1 MPVYNRLTDRQ
12 QVSAVTLN
20 DIIHVVVTGD
30 TSQSPQGSSYFAP
43 LSDIQAILSG
53 STGPSGTNGTSGS
66 SGTSGTNGANGTNGT
81 SGANGTNG
89 TSGANGTNG
98 TSGANG
104 TNGTSGTSGDNG
116 TSGTSGANG
125 TNGTSGTNGSN
136 GSNGTSGNS
145 GSNGSNGTS
154 GTSGDKGGDGTSGTS
169 GTNGASG
176 TNGTSGNSIVAP
188 GSNNE
193 ILTSNGAGGIVAE
206 NLATFDGVTLA
217 LNKNSTSPN
226 ITLTD
231 SGSTSNDV
239 YIRFSPTATTATYAV
254 GIDKSDGNA
263 YKITYGSNTTP
274 STGTARLEITSGG
287 TVSIPLTSNNGT
299 LFLGAAD
306 QFQFYPT
313 STSSSFEMY
322 NGSSMTQ
329 HTQVSQF
336 NGFFSLFTNI
346 GNENSSALTYILNSG
361 LSGETIFGS
370 QAGIPE
376 MVLFNSGSTSNYIIG
391 GSGLFVRY
399 NLSVEGKVRVGTQGS
414 GTGTANVYRDPTT
427 GILGP
432 ISSDVRLKT
441 NITQISG
448 ATDIISNLRG
458 VYFNWA
464 SNEDFVISDESKQV
478 GLIAQEVDQYFPEAV
493 TPNGVKD
500 YKSVKYGEMVS
511 LLIEGFKEQNEV
523 IKSLQSEVELL
534 KQRLDNL

>member
-43 LSDIQAILSG
+43 LSFIQAILSG

-66 SGTSGTNGANGTNGT
+66 SGTSGTNGANGTSGT
-81 SGANGTNG
+81 SGANGTSG

-104 TNGTSGTSGDNG
+104 TNGTSGTSGANG

-125 TNGTSGTNGSN
+125 TS
-136 GSNGTSGNS
+136 GTSGNS

-154 GTSGDKGGDGTSGTS
+154 GTSGNKGGDGTSGTS

-176 TNGTSGNSIVAP
+176 SNGTSGNSIVAP

-206 NLATFDGVTLA
+206 NLATFDGTTLA

-231 SGSTSNDV
+231 SGSTANDV

-254 GIDKSDGNA
+254 GIDKSDGNT
-263 YKITYGSNTTP
+263 YKVTYGSNVTP

-299 LFLGAAD
+299 LFLGSTD
-306 QFQFYPT
+306 QFQFYT
-313 STSSSFEMY
+313 TTTSSAFNMY
-322 NGSSMTQ
+322 NGSSNMDQQTQ
-329 HTQVSQF
+329 MAQF
-336 NGFFSLFTNI
+336 DGFFALQTNI
-346 GNENSSALTYILNSG
+346 DNENSASISYFLNSG
-361 LSGETIFGS
+361 LSGETIFGCN
-370 QAGIPE
+370 AGIPD
-376 MVLFNSGSTSNYIIG
+376 MVLFNSGSTSNFIIG
-391 GSGLFVRY
+391 GAGLYVRY
-399 NLSVEGKVRVGTQGS
+399 NLSVDGKVRVGTQGS

-458 VYFNWA
+458 VYFNWV
-464 SNEDFVISDESKQV
+464 SNEDFIISDESKQV

>member
-98 TSGANG
+98 TSG
-104 TNGTSGTSGDNG
+104 TSGANG

-125 TNGTSGTNGSN
+125 TSGTSGTNGSN

-217 LNKNSTSPN
+217 LNKNSASPN

-299 LFLGAAD
+299 LFLGSMD

-313 STSSSFEMY
+313 TTSSAFNMY
-322 NGSSMTQ
+322 NGSFNMDQ
-329 HTQVSQF
+329 HTQMAQYD
-336 NGFFSLFTNI
+336 GFFALQTNI
-346 GNENSSALTYILNSG
+346 GNENSAAISYFQNSA
-361 LSGETIFGS
+361 LSGETNFGS
-370 QAGIPE
+370 QAGFPE
-376 MVLFNSGSTSNYIIG
+376 MTLFNSGSTSLFGIG
-391 GSGLFVRY
+391 GSGLYVRY
-399 NLSVEGKVRVGTQGS
+399 GLSVDGQFRFGTVSGS
-414 GTGTANVYRDPTT
+414 GVAVYRNAGT
-427 GILGP
+427 GILSVT
-432 ISSDVRLKT
+432 SSDERLKK
-441 NITQISG
+441 NITPIQNSL
-448 ATDIISNLRG
+448 DIITNLRG
-458 VYFNWA
+458 VYFNWKD
-464 SNEDFVISDESKQV
+464 NEDFNSGDETRQI
-478 GLIAQEVDQYFPEAV
+478 GMIAQEVEEFLPEAV
-493 TPNGVKD
+493 TLNGNKD
-500 YKSVKYGEMVS
+500 YKTIRYSEMIG
-511 LLIEGFKEQNEV
+511 LLIEGIKEQNTL
-523 IKSLQSEVELL
+523 IQNLQSEIELI
-534 KQRLDNL
+534 KQKLPNP